1 MGCGASSMNQILDA
15 AAIDTSNSGS
25 GKGKGGRARGARPNP
40 RPVAD
45 LYAFGATIG
54 RGGFAEVRRAK
65 HMETGL
71 EYAMKVIK
79 LPSRHKRAFK
89 QEIFYEIGLLS
100 KMDSPYVIKLRE
112 FFVESDRIIMVTELL
127 EGGDLFDAVVAS
139 GHYDERMAKRVFR
152 RILLGVQYL
161 HEVGVTHCDLKLEN
175 LLLASKTDLDSV
187 KICDLGLAKK
197 VSARSSSLPSG
208 TPEYISP
215 EVLEANLMADA
226 AEGRG
231 ALPQAHGPS
240 VDNWACGVLLFV
252 LLAGYTPFAHE
263 DEHTMYELIRTGNF
277 NFTQSSVWE
286 DVSGDAKD
294 LIERFLTVDEK
305 QRMTAERALATH
317 PWLGN
322 SPVSLN
328 GDAQYRDPPTTP
340 RVHLDN
346 VQKNLQKERDTGKL
360 FKGAVNA
367 VLAINRVQNALAN
380 GDKDLITLKS
390 GAASGPGAPP
400 STFARRKSQGQQQKG
415 PVLAGMP
422 TKSPEQVKKMTK
434 IPSADKMDLLAEVD
448 SDDERDWSVRG
459 GARRGRRGSVSAGGG
474 RSRRGS
480 FAESG
485 GGGEEETVMI
495 LQRGARSRR
504 GSIAEAG
511 GRSRRGSFSESGGG
525 GRSRRGSMSETGG
538 RSPQRLSRSSSRTD
552 LSVSRDASPVGRP
565 TSPYSGHQSNSP
577 RVSGNVS
584 PFQRS
589 PRSSEGSEVGETS
602 TTPGLP
608 VKNLSE
614 GSGLSVRE
622 KPAKKLSEGSG
633 LSVLNAPEPRRS
645 PSPGVALQDRSHRGR
660 MGQSPLSRSPR
671 SASPAPGGGDGSNGL
686 LATLTDSAL
695 AQGVSNRLSQ
705 SGVVQF
711 GSGTSWAGSDDETSS
726 RAPSPG
732 PTPPFKEL
740 TPRSRL
746 AKASEGSIRT

>member
-1 MGCGASSMNQILDA
+1 
-15 AAIDTSNSGS
+15 
-25 GKGKGGRARGARPNP
+25 
-40 RPVAD
+40 
-45 LYAFGATIG
+45 
-54 RGGFAEVRRAK
+54 
-65 HMETGL
+65 
-71 EYAMKVIK
+71 
-79 LPSRHKRAFK
+79 
-89 QEIFYEIGLLS
+89 
-100 KMDSPYVIKLRE
+100 
-112 FFVESDRIIMVTELL
+112 
-127 EGGDLFDAVVAS
+127 
-139 GHYDERMAKRVFR
+139 
-152 RILLGVQYL
+152 
-161 HEVGVTHCDLKLEN
+161 
-175 LLLASKTDLDSV
+175 
-187 KICDLGLAKK
+187 
-197 VSARSSSLPSG
+197 
-208 TPEYISP
+208 
-215 EVLEANLMADA
+215 
-226 AEGRG
+226 
-231 ALPQAHGPS
+231 
-240 VDNWACGVLLFV
+240 
-252 LLAGYTPFAHE
+252 
-263 DEHTMYELIRTGNF
+263 MYELIRTGNF

-286 DVSGDAKD
+286 DVSADAKD
-294 LIERFLTVDEK
+294 LIEKFLTVDEK
-305 QRMTAERALATH
+305 QRMTAERALASH
-317 PWLGN
+317 PWLRN
-322 SPVSLN
+322 ASPSRN
-328 GDAQYRDPPTTP
+328 GDSHLPRDSPTTP

-380 GDKDLITLKS
+380 GDKDLITLMS
-390 GAASGPGAPP
+390 GAGGPGAPP

-422 TKSPEQVKKMTK
+422 TQSPERVKQIAK

-511 GRSRRGSFSESGGG
+511 GRSRRGSFSKSGGG

-565 TSPYSGHQSNSP
+565 TSPYSGHQSSSP

-602 TTPGLP
+602 TTPASLPVKNLSEGSGLSVREKPAKKLSEGSGLSVLNAPEPRRSPSPGVALQDRSHRGRMGQSPLSRSPRSASPFQRSPRSSEGSEVGETSTTPASLP

-671 SASPAPGGGDGSNGL
+671 SASPAPPGGGGGSNSPPIGTLSDQAL
-686 LATLTDSAL
+686 L
-695 AQGVSNRLSQ
+695 QGVSNRLSQ
-705 SGVVQF
+705 SGAVQF
-711 GSGTSWAGSDDETSS
+711 GSGTSWAGSDDDTSS

>member
-1 MGCGASSMNQILDA
+1 MRRMPLLLVAIAAVPAARAVPPDRLTHSRLALLHEIEDDVRELDA
-15 AAIDTSNSGS
+15 TLDVSSTNDGALRELERRDSCNDGIFPIATGKTEKWQACDLFKAA
-25 GKGKGGRARGARPNP
+25 GKR
-40 RPVAD
+40 
-45 LYAFGATIG
+45 
-54 RGGFAEVRRAK
+54 GFA
-65 HMETGL
+65 GW
-71 EYAMKVIK
+71 
-79 LPSRHKRAFK
+79 
-89 QEIFYEIGLLS
+89 
-100 KMDSPYVIKLRE
+100 
-112 FFVESDRIIMVTELL
+112 
-127 EGGDLFDAVVAS
+127 VV
-139 GHYDERMAKRVFR
+139 D
-152 RILLGVQYL
+152 
-161 HEVGVTHCDLKLEN
+161 
-175 LLLASKTDLDSV
+175 
-187 KICDLGLAKK
+187 KI
-197 VSARSSSLPSG
+197 
-208 TPEYISP
+208 
-215 EVLEANLMADA
+215 
-226 AEGRG
+226 
-231 ALPQAHGPS
+231 
-240 VDNWACGVLLFV
+240 
-252 LLAGYTPFAHE
+252 
-263 DEHTMYELIRTGNF
+263 
-277 NFTQSSVWE
+277 
-286 DVSGDAKD
+286 
-294 LIERFLTVDEK
+294 
-305 QRMTAERALATH
+305 
-317 PWLGN
+317 
-322 SPVSLN
+322 
-328 GDAQYRDPPTTP
+328 
-340 RVHLDN
+340 
-346 VQKNLQKERDTGKL
+346 
-360 FKGAVNA
+360 KGAVNA

-380 GDKDLITLKS
+380 GDKDLITLMS
-390 GAASGPGAPP
+390 GSGGPGAPP

-422 TKSPEQVKKMTK
+422 TQSPERVKQIAK

-511 GRSRRGSFSESGGG
+511 ARSRRGSFSESGGGG

-671 SASPAPGGGDGSNGL
+671 SASPAPPGGGGGSNSPPIGTLSDQAL
-686 LATLTDSAL
+686 L
-695 AQGVSNRLSQ
+695 QGVSNRLSQ
-705 SGVVQF
+705 SGAVQF